1 MVERCG
7 YGRESE
13 ISHFTSSNSSFSSS
27 LLDAIYRS
35 IDQGDEEMVIYGGGM
50 RKKSFGS
57 VEGANVRRGVFE
69 RDEEMES
76 FQRACMIEKW
86 VEKKVSEKSA
96 GRRKSVADFQ
106 VKKLRKDR
114 ESSSWSSSD
123 SSSGGTGGFFSSSEA
138 ESFQVQRPKP
148 IRTGLEKEKIDM
160 NHRESEQKPK
170 IEGGFSK
177 TKLRALKI
185 YGDLKKV
192 KQPISPGGKL
202 AGFLNSLFPG
212 GKGKIGD
219 ESPILKSTTAST
231 CSSASS
237 LSRSCLSK
245 TPSSRGN
252 HSSAGAKRSVRFSP
266 VSVIVDS
273 EINNK
278 KQTSSNRDAARNQS
292 SKNSIRSVINEELMA
307 HVMDQN
313 RRAEE
318 VARDLLRN
326 YQRQNQQPQAKHEV
340 FDRDFDDDDDAAS
353 CASSDLFELDNLS
366 AIGMEMYREELP
378 VYETT
383 RLDSTG
389 NGLIY

>member
-252 HSSAGAKRSVRFSP
+252 HSSAGAKRS
-266 VSVIVDS
+266 
-273 EINNK
+273 
-278 KQTSSNRDAARNQS
+278 TSSNRDAARNQS

-383 RLDSTG
+383 RLDSAG

>member
-13 ISHFTSSNSSFSSS
+13 ISHFASSNSSFSSS

-35 IDQGDEEMVIYGGGM
+35 IDRGDEEVPIYGGGV
-50 RKKSFGS
+50 RKKSFGAGGAG
-57 VEGANVRRGVFE
+57 GANVRRGVIE

-76 FQRACMIEKW
+76 FQRACMVEKW
-86 VEKKVSEKSA
+86 VEKKVSEKSV
-96 GRRKSVADFQ
+96 GRRRSVADFDQ

-123 SSSGGTGGFFSSSEA
+123 SSSEA
-138 ESFQVQRPKP
+138 ESIQVQRPKP
-148 IRTGLEKEKIDM
+148 IRTGIEKEKIAT
-160 NHRESEQKPK
+160 NRRESEQKPK

-219 ESPILKSTTAST
+219 ESPILKSTT
-231 CSSASS
+231 SASS
-237 LSRSCLSK
+237 CSSRSCLSK

-252 HSSAGAKRSVRFSP
+252 AKRSVRFSP

-278 KQTSSNRDAARNQS
+278 KQTSSNHS

-313 RRAEE
+313 RRVEE

-326 YQRQNQQPQAKHEV
+326 YQRQNQQPQV
-340 FDRDFDDDDDAAS
+340 FNRNFDDDEDDNDAAS

-366 AIGMEMYREELP
+366 AIGMEIYREELP

-383 RLDSTG
+383 RLDSAG

>member
-1 MVERCG
+1 MMERCG
-7 YGRESE
+7 YRRESE

-35 IDQGDEEMVIYGGGM
+35 IDQGDEEMVVYGGGM
-50 RKKSFGS
+50 RKKSFGG
-57 VEGANVRRGVFE
+57 VEGANVRRGVFKS
-69 RDEEMES
+69 DEEMDS

-86 VEKKVSEKSA
+86 VEKKVSEKSV
-96 GRRKSVADFQ
+96 GRRKSAADFQ
-106 VKKLRKDR
+106 VKKSRKDR

-123 SSSGGTGGFFSSSEA
+123 SSSGGAGGFFSSSEA
-138 ESFQVQRPKP
+138 ESFKVQRPKP
-148 IRTGLEKEKIDM
+148 IRTGLEKEKTGG
-160 NHRESEQKPK
+160 NRRESEQKPTK
-170 IEGGFSK
+170 TEGGFSK

-219 ESPILKSTTAST
+219 ESPISKSTTAST

-266 VSVIVDS
+266 VSVIADS
-273 EINNK
+273 EINHK
-278 KQTSSNRDAARNQS
+278 KQTSSHRDAA
-292 SKNSIRSVINEELMA
+292 KNHSIRSVIHEELMA
-307 HVMDQN
+307 HVTDQN

-340 FDRDFDDDDDAAS
+340 LHRDFDYDDAAS

-383 RLDSTG
+383 RLDSAG